1 MRACISMVLLL
12 YFSVG
17 LFSQKPHQ
25 PDVAQI
31 YHQIQKLNTLGKV
44 LYLAAHPDDEN
55 TRFISYCA
63 NEKNYQTA
71 YLSLTRGDG
80 GQNLIG
86 PELREELGIMRTQ
99 ELLAARR
106 IDGGIQYFSRA
117 NDFGYSKTAEE
128 TLEIWDKEKI
138 LGDVVRVI
146 RMFRPDIIVCRFPA
160 INYGGHGHHTA
171 STLLGIEA
179 FDLAADPEAYPDQLE
194 YLDTWQVKRMVVNTG
209 RWWNDTISAED
220 PGVVVE
226 DLGLYNPVLGT
237 SYNEMAA
244 LSRSQHKCQGFGVI
258 GQRGSQVEFFEHL
271 MGDEA
276 ENSLFEG
283 IVDDWSR
290 VDASGKIA
298 SLMNEI
304 FDHFDVA
311 DPSGIVPD
319 LIALREKVNSL
330 PDAHWKSIK
339 LAEID
344 ALIKDCTGLY
354 LEAVAERPTG
364 APGDSLKVNF
374 EAVNRSPIDIS
385 LVSVSSPQLSYTNE
399 KNIGLNN
406 NEVTEI
412 EIKARSSADA
422 SVSQAYWL
430 VKPGTLG
437 TYTVD
442 DPKRIGKAENDPAVT
457 FRVQLEIEGK
467 PLQYEIPLVYKYRD
481 PVEGEAYKP
490 FYFVPPVTVNFKE
503 DIQVFY
509 NQVKENNLT
518 VRANA
523 EGQKGTVRIE
533 APRGFAVEPSAVTID
548 LEKAG
553 EEIDIPLVIAPAQE
567 ADRGEVKARFESAD
581 GQVMDQ
587 SLVRI
592 AYDHIPDQIYMPEA
606 ASRVVNIDLK
616 KTGEKIGYI
625 EGAGDVI
632 PEVLRSI
639 GYKVPILGEGELK
652 STNLQSFDAIVLG
665 IRALNTQNRIDYMMP
680 LLLDYCE
687 KGGTL
692 VLQYNT
698 SYRMKTSNFAPYPL
712 QLSRDR
718 VTQEDAPVE
727 FLMPE
732 HPVLNRPNK
741 LTKADFDGWVQ
752 ERGLYFP
759 DEWDKQYE
767 AILRWNDKG
776 ESPKEGSLLIAD
788 YGKGHYIYTGIS
800 LFRELPAGVPG
811 AYRLLANIVSYCHE

>member
-1 MRACISMVLLL
+1 MRVCILAMLLL
-12 YFSVG
+12 CSSG
-17 LFSQKPHQ
+17 ALFSQKPDQ
-25 PDVAQI
+25 PDAAAI
-31 YHQIQKLNTLGKV
+31 YHQLQKLNTLGKV

-128 TLEIWDKEKI
+128 TLEIWDKDKI
-138 LGDVVRVI
+138 LSDVVRVI
-146 RMFRPDIIVCRFPA
+146 RMFRPDIIVCRFPDN
-160 INYGGHGHHTA
+160 NYGGHGHHTA

-179 FDLAADPEAYPDQLE
+179 FDLAADAEAYPEQLE
-194 YLDTWQVKRMVVNTG
+194 SLDTWQVKRMVVNTG

-258 GQRGSQVEFFEHL
+258 GQRGSQVEYFEHL
-271 MGDEA
+271 KGEEA
-276 ENSLFEG
+276 KISLFDG
-283 IVDDWSR
+283 IGDDWSR
-290 VDASGKIA
+290 IGDSGEIA
-298 SLMNEI
+298 SLMEQI
-304 FDHFDVA
+304 LKSYDVA
-311 DPSGIVPD
+311 SPSGIVSD
-319 LIALREKVNSL
+319 LIVLREKIEALS
-330 PDAHWKSIK
+330 DTDWQTIK

-344 ALIKDCTGLY
+344 ALIKNCLGLY
-354 LEAVAERPTG
+354 LEAVAENPTA
-364 APGDSLKVNF
+364 APGDSIQITF
-374 EAVNRSPIDIS
+374 EAVNRSPIP
-385 LVSVSSPQLSYTNE
+385 VSIVSIVSEQLSYAE
-399 KNIGLNN
+399 VKSSELRN
-406 NEVTEI
+406 NEVL
-412 EIKARSSADA
+412 EIKMRTKSHADVP
-422 SVSQAYWL
+422 VSQPYWL
-430 VKPGTLG
+430 VDPGTLG
-437 TYTVD
+437 TYTVT
-442 DPKRIGKAENDPAVT
+442 DPALIGKAENDPAVEFT
-457 FRVQLEIEGK
+457 LEVDIQGK
-467 PLQYEIPLVYKYRD
+467 KIKYPVPLVYKYRD

-490 FYFVPPVTVNFKE
+490 FYLVPPITLNFKD

-509 NQVKENNLT
+509 NEVKENTLT
-518 VRANA
+518 VRANS
-523 EGQKGTVRIE
+523 EDQKGTLSIKG
-533 APRGFAVEPSAVTID
+533 PKGFAIEPRAVSID

-553 EEIDIPLVIAPAQE
+553 EEMDIPLVIIPSGE
-567 ADRGEVKARFESAD
+567 ASQGDMKASFD
-581 GQVMDQ
+581 IVNGQTMDQ
-587 SLVRI
+587 SLVQI
-592 AYDHIPDQIYMPEA
+592 SYDHIPDQIYLPGA
-606 ASRVVNIDLK
+606 ACRVVNIDLK
-616 KTGEKIGYI
+616 KRGEQIGYV

-632 PEVLRSI
+632 PEVLSSI
-639 GYKVPILGEGELK
+639 GYEVQILSEGDLK
-652 STNLQSFDAIVLG
+652 SMDLQAFDAIVLG
-665 IRALNTQNRIDYMMP
+665 IRALNTQDRIDYMMP
-680 LLLDYCE
+680 LLLNYCE

-698 SYRMKTSNFAPYPL
+698 SYRMKTSTFAPYPL

-727 FLMPE
+727 FLLPD
-732 HPVLNRPNK
+732 HPVLNHPNK

-759 DEWDKQYE
+759 DEWDEQYE

-776 ESPKEGSLLIAD
+776 ESPKDGSLLIAD
-788 YGKGHYIYTGIS
+788 YGEGHYIYTGIS

-811 AYRLLANIVSYCHE
+811 AYRLLANLVSYGHE